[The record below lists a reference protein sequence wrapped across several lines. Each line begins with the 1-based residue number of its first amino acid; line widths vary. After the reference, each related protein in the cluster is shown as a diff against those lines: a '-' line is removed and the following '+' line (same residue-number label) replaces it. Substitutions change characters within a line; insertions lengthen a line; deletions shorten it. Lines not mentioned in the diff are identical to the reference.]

1 MGLEVRRD
9 WRRVQVW
16 LPTPTAD
23 LPFANSRKSATLRA
37 SPPVAVTPVTD
48 SLTIAKTCAKEA
60 DEIHAEDIVVLDLR
74 GISNLADYF
83 VICTATSVPHL
94 KAVARDVRHKTEEAL
109 GEKPR
114 STEGDASSL
123 WVVIDYVDVVVHI
136 FHEEMR
142 EIYRLEDLWS
152 DAPHVALDFLPSPPA
167 ESQG

>member
-1 MGLEVRRD
+1 
-9 WRRVQVW
+9 
-16 LPTPTAD
+16 
-23 LPFANSRKSATLRA
+23 
-37 SPPVAVTPVTD
+37 VAVTPVTD

-60 DEIHAEDIVVLDLR
+60 DEIHAEEIVVLDLR
-74 GISNLADYF
+74 GISNLADFF

-94 KAVARDVRHKTEEAL
+94 KAVARDVRHKTEETL

-114 STEGDASSL
+114 STEGDATSL

-152 DAPHVALDFLPSPPA
+152 DAPRVPLDFLPTPPTA
-167 ESQG
+167 SQG